1 MTQRSSSMPPPP
13 GIRAA
18 ALARPFL
25 SELGL
30 VALPSS
36 LTLPA
41 VQSCGLAEDGEL
53 DNERVSGNADKCCR
67 SVRWCGAF
75 ITFHMQGAPV
85 VHRGVEGH
93 EGQIRRLS
101 KLTIITLIIY
111 ILCSPIHVYM

>member
-36 LTLPA
+36 LTLAA
-41 VQSCGLAEDGEL
+41 VHSCGLAEDGYM
-53 DNERVSGNADKCCR
+53 DNEGLSGEADRCCR
-67 SVRWCGAF
+67 SVVNAR
-75 ITFHMQGAPV
+75 T
-85 VHRGVEGH
+85 R
-93 EGQIRRLS
+93 
-101 KLTIITLIIY
+101 
-111 ILCSPIHVYM
+111 

>member
-1 MTQRSSSMPPPP
+1 MAHIPPPPP

-41 VQSCGLAEDGEL
+41 VHSCGLAEDGHT

-67 SVRWCGAF
+67 SVRRCGGRDMSSSHF
-75 ITFHMQGAPV
+75 IC
-85 VHRGVEGH
+85 RE
-93 EGQIRRLS
+93 L
-101 KLTIITLIIY
+101 LWY
-111 ILCSPIHVYM
+111 IEALKGMKDKSGGYPN